1 MSWIIEEAGNN
12 IHVIRVCT
20 KDIVEVDVSK
30 VEEEVIPSN
39 KTNIFI
45 AAFTTAWAHLE
56 SYKYLEQ
63 LKEQV
68 LYFDTDSIIYLRRE
82 GLHPVETGRLL
93 GQMKDETAG
102 VPIIEFVSGGPK
114 NYGYQL
120 QNGDTECK
128 VRGFTLDEQERALLN
143 FESMKKHILAELY
156 DPDEERRTIPIP
168 VNPNFE
174 KERTTKK
181 ICLTEKGKR
190 YGLVFDKRVIK
201 SEDCG
206 GRPYGYDWIRKDND
220 LLLSL

>member
-1 MSWIIEEAGNN
+1 MYRIIEEVGNN
-12 IHVIRVCT
+12 INDIRICPDEV
-20 KDIVEVDVSK
+20 VEVDVSK

-45 AAFTTAWAHLE
+45 AAFTTAWARLE
-56 SYKYLEQ
+56 LYKYLEQ

-68 LYFDTDSIIYLRRE
+68 LYFDTDSIIYLGRE
-82 GLHPVETGRLL
+82 GLHQVETGRFL

-102 VPIIEFVSGGPK
+102 VPIIEFASGGPK

-128 VRGFTLDEQERALLN
+128 VRGFTFDEQGRALLN
-143 FESMKKHILAELY
+143 FESMKQHILAELY

-168 VNPNFE
+168 VNPIF
-174 KERTTKK
+174 KKDRTTKK

-201 SEDCG
+201 SEDCSS
-206 GRPYGYDWIRKDND
+206 RPYGHDWIRKDID